1 MRLRGHNSFFAED
14 QFNGRLW
21 HQVVDVIR
29 KTGTSCVCVLYEEFR
44 ADFRL
49 APKHWETSLQCNAV
63 SHWFGANLESALRFR
78 TWALLRGAHVSQ
90 YARNHYAWWAWSGD
104 YVLLSHGPPN
114 WIPLCISEDMYERPV
129 KWFVVRDREFH
140 IEMMASTRAF
150 AGDRPS
156 DVLTETR

>member
-1 MRLRGHNSFFAED
+1 MRLWGHNSFFAED

-78 TWALLRGAHVSQ
+78 TWASLRGAHVCEE
-90 YARNHYAWWAWSGD
+90 
-104 YVLLSHGPPN
+104 
-114 WIPLCISEDMYERPV
+114 PLCVMGVIRGLCVTIARASKLNSIVHQWRHVREACE
-129 KWFVVRDREFH
+129 VVCSAWQRIPH
-140 IEMMASTRAF
+140 WN
-150 AGDRPS
+150 GGLHPS
-156 DVLTETR
+156 LRWWPAQWCANRN